1 MYNCKCI
8 TINFWRIKGKIKGM
22 YMYMQDHMT
31 NDTYAIVQKRD
42 SVALWIWS
50 WYKNLI
56 FSCWVACATIH
67 DIIHQHII
75 SHNFFTHQAYKLPI
89 TLIINY

>member
-31 NDTYAIVQKRD
+31 NDTYAIVQKREF
-42 SVALWIWS
+42 SES
-50 WYKNLI
+50 R
-56 FSCWVACATIH
+56 FSCGSVVEH
-67 DIIHQHII
+67 LD
-75 SHNFFTHQAYKLPI
+75 
-89 TLIINY
+89 